1 MQRKVSVIGGGGLRT
16 PLLVHGLL
24 RAQALLN
31 VGELQL
37 YDVDQSRAEL
47 MASLGREIA
56 KNLKVQSKISAVDSI
71 ERATEGSDFVLSSL
85 RIGGMAPRARDERI
99 AIEEALA
106 GQETPGPG
114 GVDMPLRTV
123 PRPLPP
129 PPH

>member
-56 KNLKVQSKISAVDSI
+56 KNLKVQLKIAAVDSI
-71 ERATEGSDFVLSSL
+71 DAHGRNVALLREYDSKTTVIWLYEDQEGENET
-85 RIGGMAPRARDERI
+85 A
-99 AIEEALA
+99 EE
-106 GQETPGPG
+106 
-114 GVDMPLRTV
+114 
-123 PRPLPP
+123 PP
-129 PPH
+129 PPGPAF